1 MRQSSDQRGAN
12 GDLLNGFDYD
22 LQVWVRD
29 GRVQRCGHPDTMACG
44 CNGRAYAGLTIAE
57 AAGLATASRIN
68 RVRG

>member
-1 MRQSSDQRGAN
+1 MRYSSNVNDASGNVR
-12 GDLLNGFDYD
+12 DGFDYD

-29 GRVQRCGHPDTMACG
+29 GRVQRCGHPADMACG

-57 AAGLATASRIN
+57 ATKLATAARIN